1 MKDVNPFVKDL
12 LHVCEIPDEE
22 LKDGA
27 IIISCK
33 KQDRPKD
40 SHERRYNLQQCLSE
54 VLILTNSVPG
64 DLVLRKRGGGLQQIY
79 DLHPA
84 AQALHFVLLFPYGTL
99 GYSEHMRHK
108 DDKKSKRVSPR
119 EYFTFHINMRDLN
132 ADFLFR
138 FGRLFQEF
146 LCLGFTTVENQRLKF
161 HRNNQSAL
169 RADSYK
175 NIKETIGDLAPLGNR
190 ISTDDY
196 QLKIGKRIILSKS
209 FVGSPR

>member
-1 MKDVNPFVKDL
+1 
-12 LHVCEIPDEE
+12 
-22 LKDGA
+22 
-27 IIISCK
+27 
-33 KQDRPKD
+33 
-40 SHERRYNLQQCLSE
+40 
-54 VLILTNSVPG
+54 
-64 DLVLRKRGGGLQQIY
+64 
-79 DLHPA
+79 
-84 AQALHFVLLFPYGTL
+84 
-99 GYSEHMRHK
+99 
-108 DDKKSKRVSPR
+108 
-119 EYFTFHINMRDLN
+119 MRDLN

-190 ISTDDY
+190 ISTDDH